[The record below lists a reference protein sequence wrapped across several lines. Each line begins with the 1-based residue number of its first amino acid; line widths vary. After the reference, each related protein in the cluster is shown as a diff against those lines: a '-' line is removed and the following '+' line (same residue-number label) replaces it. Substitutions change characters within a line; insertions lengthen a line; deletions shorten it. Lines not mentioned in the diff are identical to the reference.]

1 MADIQGI
8 KIETARLRLRPLQ
21 AADVAPLSELW
32 ADPQVTRYMGGPRDP
47 AQVRQTLQEELASGL
62 VEAFDLWPVIEK
74 ATGQVVGHCG
84 LLEKEVDGWDEIE
97 LVYVLHPSMWGRG
110 YATEIAGALRDE
122 AFGRLGVT
130 RLISLI
136 DPENA
141 ASERVAR
148 KVGLR
153 LECETVRPGGKVM
166 RVYAMET
173 GNMRIVDLDPGDE
186 AAIEQAARLLVEGF
200 KVHWPDAWPDMAA
213 AREEVRAAL
222 VPDRISRV
230 AVDGDERV
238 LGWIGAIREYDGHAW
253 ELHPLVVHPEHQRQ
267 GIGRRLVADLERQV
281 RARGAVTL
289 YLGTDDEDDMTSLSG
304 VDLYPDVMAHIAAI
318 ENRRG
323 HPYEFYQKLGFVIVG
338 VIPDANGPGKPDIL
352 MAKRVC

>member
-1 MADIQGI
+1 MTDIQ
-8 KIETARLRLRPLQ
+8 IETARLRLRPLQ
-21 AADVAPLSELW
+21 AADVAPLAELW

-47 AQVRQTLQEELASGL
+47 AQVRQTLEEDLASGN
-62 VEAFDLWPVIEK
+62 VETFDLWPVIEK

-84 LLEKEVDGWDEIE
+84 LLEKEVAGRDEIE
-97 LVYVLHPSMWGRG
+97 LVYVLHPSVWGQG
-110 YATEIAGALRDE
+110 YATEIAGALRDD
-122 AFGRLGVT
+122 ALDRLGLT

-136 DPENA
+136 DPENT

-153 LECETVRPGGKVM
+153 LERETVRPGGKRM
-166 RVYAMET
+166 RVYVVEAE
-173 GNMRIVDLDPGDE
+173 GVRIVDLGLKEE
-186 AAIEQAARLLVEGF
+186 AAIEQAAHLLVEGF

-213 AREEVRAAL
+213 ARQEVRASL
-222 VPDRISRV
+222 GPDRISRV
-230 AVDGDERV
+230 AVDGEGQV

-281 RARGAVTL
+281 AAQGAITL
-289 YLGTDDEDDMTSLSG
+289 YLGTDDEDHMTSLSG
-304 VDLYPDVMAHIAAI
+304 VDLYPDVAAHIAAI

-352 MAKRVC
+352 MAKRIR